1 MPAMPVF
8 TWTYEGPSSS
18 PTFDDWPAW
27 VVWLNFACN
36 EEKFLVH
43 TMDGIIVA
51 YLGDT
56 LHRTM
61 DGKMYVVRA
70 QGGDPNRKP

>member
-8 TWTYEGPSSS
+8 SWTYNGPTTS
-18 PTFDDWPAW
+18 PTCADWPDW

-36 EEKFLVH
+36 EEKFIVH
-43 TMDGIIVA
+43 TLDGTIVA
-51 YLGDT
+51 YRGDT

-70 QGGDPNRKP
+70 QAGDPQP